1 MVINANNRFITNR
14 NTYKQIKVKI
24 NLDEKAYSILCKYVL
39 QDSSIV
45 RMEHLVNL
53 RKILTIIDRAS
64 YQNNPEIVKRVY
76 FIDKCLEARLSYNLT
91 DRDMILL
98 HANGGLEFKVDFLD
112 YDNLTMSNDEVL
124 WCHRMVSQVLQYY
137 FIDNNVDTLQDIIT
151 RFKTTEYGN
160 RGNIIEELE
169 NEIDILKN
177 GFRQAKTES
186 NINDVTFSLQEG
198 VFESAVTDTYNIVT
212 SPSRRLRT
220 GMQGLN
226 EMTGGGFES
235 GRVYMFLGA
244 SGIGKSVTLLNLL
257 YQLKIYNTKYK
268 PKDPTK
274 RPCVVLLTMENTVV
288 ETLTRLFDM
297 VIDNSHGMQNY
308 DLEEVLRLLRT
319 QGQLNITE
327 SSPIDIVIRYKA
339 NKSVNTSY
347 LYTLYDNLED
357 QGYEPICILQDH
369 IKRIRSVDANTDI
382 RIELGDTVNEFKV
395 FASDK
400 QIPVITVSHLNRDAT
415 KIIEDAARRGNQDNG
430 KLLGKSNIGESLLM
444 IDNIDCAIILT
455 KDYDKFGNC
464 YMTFNRV
471 KMRDKGSKRS
481 YIAQP
486 FMPGNEI
493 RLIEDI
499 YGPAQFK
506 ESIHSEV
513 FNNTSSVALTGASA
527 MTPDEVIES
536 IPKDDDNAFNE
547 KKFYDP
553 VVVNKDTDI
562 TDQMNDISNQLA
574 GIINSQQVQPPV
586 TPIIF
591 RPYSPVTFSN
601 VI

>member
-1 MVINANNRFITNR
+1 MVINTNNRFITNR
-14 NTYKQIKVKI
+14 NAYKQIKVKI

-53 RKILTIIDRAS
+53 RKMLTIIDRAS

-137 FIDNNVDTLQDIIT
+137 FIDNNVDNLQDILT

-562 TDQMNDISNQLA
+562 SDQMNDINNQLA
-574 GIINSQQVQPPV
+574 GIINHQPVQPAV

-591 RPYSPVTFSN
+591 RPYSPVTFSK
-601 VI
+601 VG

>member
-1 MVINANNRFITNR
+1 MVINTNNRFITNK
-14 NTYKQIKVKI
+14 NGYKQEKVKI
-24 NLDEKAYSILCKYVL
+24 NLDEKAYTVLCKYVL
-39 QDSSIV
+39 QDSSVV
-45 RMEHLVNL
+45 RIEHLVNL
-53 RKILTIIDRAS
+53 KKVLDIMDKSS

-76 FIDKCLEARLSYNLT
+76 FINKCLEARLTYNLI
-91 DRDMILL
+91 DQDMIIL
-98 HANGGLEFKVDFLD
+98 HANGGLDFEVDFLD
-112 YDNLTMSNDEVL
+112 YNNLSITNDEIL
-124 WCHRMVSQVLQYY
+124 WCHRFVTQILQYN
-137 FIDNNVDTLQDIIT
+137 FIDVNINTLQDIMT
-151 RFKTTEYGN
+151 RFKTTDYGN
-160 RGNIIEELE
+160 RGNIIEEFE
-169 NEIDILKN
+169 AEIDRMKD
-177 GFRQAKTES
+177 GFRKVKTEDD
-186 NINDVTFSLQEG
+186 INDVTFSLQSG
-198 VFESAVTDTYNIVT
+198 KFESAITDTYNIVT

-226 EMTGGGFES
+226 EMLGGGFES

-257 YQLKIYNTKYK
+257 YQLKLYNIKYK
-268 PKDPTK
+268 LKDKTK
-274 RPCVVLLTMENTVV
+274 KPCVVLLTMENTVV
-288 ETLTRLFDM
+288 ETITRLFDM
-297 VIDNSHGMQNY
+297 VIENSHGMQNY
-308 DLEEVLRLLRT
+308 SLEDVIRLLRDE
-319 QGQLNITE
+319 GQLKITE

-357 QGYEPICILQDH
+357 QGYEPVAILQDH

-395 FASDK
+395 FASAK

-415 KIIEDAARRGNQDNG
+415 RIIEDAARRGNQDNG

-486 FMPGNEI
+486 FLPGNEI

-513 FNNTSSVALTGASA
+513 FNNTSSVALTGSSA
-527 MTPDEVIES
+527 MTPGQVIES
-536 IPKDDDNAFNE
+536 IPKDNDDNAFE
-547 KKFYDP
+547 KKKFYDP
-553 VVVNKDTDI
+553 VIVNKNTDI
-562 TDQMNDISNQLA
+562 SEQLGDIQSQMNS
-574 GIINSQQVQPPV
+574 IINGTEPAICPV
-586 TPIIF
+586 IF
-591 RPYSPVTFSN
+591 RPFSPVQFSN
-601 VI
+601 VV

>member
-1 MVINANNRFITNR
+1 MVINTNNRFITNR
-14 NTYKQIKVKI
+14 NAYKQIKVKI

-112 YDNLTMSNDEVL
+112 YDNLNMSNDEVL

-137 FIDNNVDTLQDIIT
+137 FIDNNVDTLQDILT

-527 MTPDEVIES
+527 MTPGEVIES

-553 VVVNKDTDI
+553 VVVNKNTDI
-562 TDQMNDISNQLA
+562 ADQMSDISNQLA
-574 GIINSQQVQPPV
+574 GIINSQPVQPAI

-601 VI
+601 VG